1 VRLLLDTGAL
11 AWWFTSDKSLSEAAD
26 RAIKS
31 KANEIVVSVASAWEL
46 SIKDNAGKLRM
57 GNLLARLPDDLENS
71 GFTVLPIELEH
82 AMRAGALPLHH
93 KDPFDRMLIAQA
105 HAESLFV
112 ISSDPVF
119 DHYGVRRIW

>member
-1 VRLLLDTGAL
+1 MRLLLDTGAL

-57 GNLLARLPDDLENS
+57 GNLLARLPDDLKNS
-71 GFTVLPIELEH
+71 GFTVLPVVLDH
-82 AMRAGALPLHH
+82 AMRAGALPPHH

>member
-1 VRLLLDTGAL
+1 MRLLLDTGAL